1 MRATDLPNLK
11 PYGAGCRTRLRC
23 QAFSF
28 PIMAQ
33 IKKQYFSTPALKF
46 FPVAFLSINYKDCFS
61 FQIYPHKIH
70 PQQLI
75 CQSTPP
81 MKKAANIK
89 AGFLS
94 SGPVSDDQS
103 ANAPELKAESS
114 PLELESNKTA
124 NALALKAEPSP
135 LELVSND
142 RTANALDLKAE
153 SGPLELVSNDRAA
166 IAPERSNLI
175 DNSGLEV
182 CIFRKR

>member
-1 MRATDLPNLK
+1 
-11 PYGAGCRTRLRC
+11 
-23 QAFSF
+23 
-28 PIMAQ
+28 
-33 IKKQYFSTPALKF
+33 
-46 FPVAFLSINYKDCFS
+46 
-61 FQIYPHKIH
+61 
-70 PQQLI
+70 
-75 CQSTPP
+75 

-103 ANAPELKAESS
+103 ANAPEVKAESS
-114 PLELESNKTA
+114 PLELESNNKTA

-182 CIFRKR
+182 CIFRKQ